1 MSEPR
6 NAISARDSH
15 IWTLRMALVIVSVIA
30 AGLAGLLYSKQNDF
44 FLHVPP
50 DLSQGANIKPGE
62 LQAPNSYAF
71 ANFVWRGLNDW
82 SNAGKTDY
90 PENIKKYACY
100 VTPTFLQWIQKN
112 QKEKTEAGELGRTRS
127 LSIDDPYSPDM
138 SKPIGNNS
146 FEVALTT
153 KIHERIEGLPI
164 KDIIV
169 RYPLRVVPDTR
180 RCNLMGM
187 ALDGFYAQ
195 PERTEPEQ
203 VHVEKN

>member
-1 MSEPR
+1 
-6 NAISARDSH
+6 
-15 IWTLRMALVIVSVIA
+15 MA
-30 AGLAGLLYSKQNDF
+30 
-44 FLHVPP
+44 
-50 DLSQGANIKPGE
+50 
-62 LQAPNSYAF
+62 
-71 ANFVWRGLNDW
+71 
-82 SNAGKTDY
+82 
-90 PENIKKYACY
+90 
-100 VTPTFLQWIQKN
+100 
-112 QKEKTEAGELGRTRS
+112 
-127 LSIDDPYSPDM
+127 
-138 SKPIGNNS
+138 KPIGNNS
-146 FEVALTT
+146 FEIALTT